1 MTVNIIL
8 HPMKYHPFSG
18 EKDGLLK
25 TLFRYFMQGVLILA
39 PIAITGYVLFW
50 VFDWIDSFL
59 RPFVTYRGIG
69 FLIVIGFIVFMGWIS
84 SYFIMESVIN
94 FFDHW
99 LERTPGIKILY
110 KSIKDFFQAFAGDKK
125 KFTKAVLANVFNNDV
140 WIVGFLTDD
149 EMEKFNMGAEMV
161 GVYVPQAYNFAG
173 QLYILPKDRVRA
185 IENITAGDA
194 MKYTVTG
201 GVVETEGKV

>member
-1 MTVNIIL
+1 MT
-8 HPMKYHPFSG
+8 KYLPSNQKG
-18 EKDGLLK
+18 TILK
-25 TLFRYFMQGVLILA
+25 TLLRYFVQGVIILA
-39 PIAITGYVLFW
+39 PIAITAYILYF
-50 VFDWIDSFL
+50 VFNWIDSLL
-59 RPFVTYRGIG
+59 RPALFTTPGIG
-69 FLIVIGFIVFMGWIS
+69 FLLIIAFIVFVGWLS

-99 LERTPGIKILY
+99 LERTPGIKLIY
-110 KSIKDFFQAFAGDKK
+110 KAIKDFFQAFAGDKK

-149 EMEKFNMGAEMV
+149 EMEKFNMGQEMV

-173 QLYILPKDRVRA
+173 QLYILPKERVKP

-201 GVVETEGKV
+201 GIIES

>member
-1 MTVNIIL
+1 MADL
-8 HPMKYHPFSG
+8 
-18 EKDGLLK
+18 EKNSFTKGSIFKMLI
-25 TLFRYFMQGVLILA
+25 RYFVQGILILA
-39 PIAITGYVLFW
+39 PICITIYILYWLF
-50 VFDWIDSFL
+50 DLIDGFL
-59 RPFVTYRGIG
+59 RPFVYIPGLG
-69 FLIVIGFIVFMGWIS
+69 FLTIIAFIVFVGWIS

-99 LERTPGIKILY
+99 LERTPGIKIIY

-149 EMEKFNMGAEMV
+149 EMEKFNMGADMV

-173 QLYILPKDRVRA
+173 QLYILPKDRVKS
-185 IENITAGDA
+185 IEGITAGDA

-201 GVVETEGKV
+201 GVVETEVK

>member
-1 MTVNIIL
+1 
-8 HPMKYHPFSG
+8 MKYFPFG
-18 EKDGLLK
+18 QPEKDGLFK
-25 TLFRYFMQGVLILA
+25 TLFRYFMQGVLIIA
-39 PIAITGYVLFW
+39 PIAITAYVLYW
-50 VFDWIDSFL
+50 IFDWIDSFL
-59 RPFVTYRGIG
+59 RPFVSVPGVG
-69 FLIVIGFIVFMGWIS
+69 FLIIIFFIIFIGWIS

-149 EMEKFNMGAEMV
+149 EMEKFNMGADMV

-173 QLYILPKDRVRA
+173 QLYILPRERVRE

-201 GVVETEGKV
+201 GVVETEIK

>member
-1 MTVNIIL
+1 
-8 HPMKYHPFSG
+8 MKYNPFSQI
-18 EKDGLLK
+18 KDGLVK
-25 TLFRYFMQGVLILA
+25 ALFRYFMQGVLIIA

-50 VFDWIDSFL
+50 VFDWIDGFL
-59 RPFVTYRGIG
+59 RPFVSYRGIG
-69 FLIVIGFIVFMGWIS
+69 FLIVLGFIIFVGWIS

-125 KFTKAVLANVFNNDV
+125 KFTKAVLANVFSNNV
-140 WIVGFLTDD
+140 WIVGFLTDE
-149 EMEKFNMGAEMV
+149 EMDKFNMGADMV

-173 QLYILPKDRVRA
+173 QLYILPKDRVKP
-185 IENITAGDA
+185 IESISAGDA

-201 GVVETEGKV
+201 GVVETEVRS

>member
-1 MTVNIIL
+1 METN
-8 HPMKYHPFSG
+8 PYNRRS
-18 EKDGLLK
+18 DGLPK
-25 TLFRYFMQGVLILA
+25 TLFRYFIQGVLILA
-39 PIAITGYVLFW
+39 PIAITAYVLFW
-50 VFDWIDSFL
+50 LFNWIDSFL
-59 RPFVTYRGIG
+59 RPFVSVPGVG
-69 FLIVIGFIVFMGWIS
+69 FLIIIVFIIFIGWIS

-149 EMEKFNMGAEMV
+149 EMEKFNMGADMV

-173 QLYILPKDRVRA
+173 QLYILPRERVRE

-201 GVVETEGKV
+201 GIVETDAQRTGQG

>member
-1 MTVNIIL
+1 
-8 HPMKYHPFSG
+8 MKYPFFPN
-18 EKDGLLK
+18 KKNDLFK
-25 TLFRYFMQGVLILA
+25 TVFRYFMQGILILA
-39 PIAITGYVLFW
+39 PIVITGYVLYW
-50 VFDWIDSFL
+50 IFDWIDSIL
-59 RPFVTYRGIG
+59 RPIVIYPGIG
-69 FLIVIGFIVFMGWIS
+69 FLIVIGFIIFIGWVS
-84 SYFIMESVIN
+84 SYFIMETVIN

-149 EMEKFNMGAEMV
+149 EMEKFNMGVDMV

-173 QLYILPKDRVRA
+173 QLYILPKERVKP
-185 IENITAGDA
+185 IENITAGEA

-201 GVVETEGKV
+201 GVVETEGKN